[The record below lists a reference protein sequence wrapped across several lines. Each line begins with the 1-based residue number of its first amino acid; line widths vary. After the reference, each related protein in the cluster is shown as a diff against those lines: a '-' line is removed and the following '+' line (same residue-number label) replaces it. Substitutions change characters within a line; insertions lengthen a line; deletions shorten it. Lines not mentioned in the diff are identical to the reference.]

1 MATNAKADELAK
13 RVTRDQ
19 ENAEIAVAAAISESG
34 KSAQSLAPAGGLG
47 GITEYDK
54 ARLGYEDARDASLA
68 AITKQPF
75 HAMVEVY
82 TEVPGPNGKRIEQEQ
97 LWYCNTESSS
107 NQVLTMNGAKVPVL
121 SWTHPGVQYA
131 LTLNLGDYQDIRALG
146 YRLLSV
152 EPMARARFDEV
163 LPTISGVYQ
172 PGGAVRPL
180 QTVAPKTGLKAVKLN
195 MTHDQ
200 VHAFVSRMTGLMIV
214 TGAPGSGKTT
224 VAFQRIRFLFDQQ
237 DQREE
242 GGRLVSYEAALTR
255 VFLANDNLAE
265 QAKVLLSQQL
275 DIPVSVVRSVSDY
288 IAEYLD
294 QSWPYKHDARPRQRK
309 LQPLELAARTAILG
323 LSDHHDLGR
332 LWEAYEAQIAERLSS
347 GANTAW
353 ATNDADAR
361 EQLAVLAEALRVYSQ
376 KEGRTA
382 DPLRS
387 QWRMTSVHLA
397 IARQYDAARQ
407 AMSSRARERFDELF
421 QQWLFHVYDPLAALA
436 AYFGGR
442 ASEAAHRMR
451 RGTGSRVDE
460 TSVLRSAI
468 EEWEARG
475 YGPEDRPWL
484 AWLLRFALPEETEAQ
499 RRFREIPSAIAPA
512 MIGPQRLTHV
522 AIDEAQDL
530 CVAEASLIGSLVDPD
545 GALTVSAD
553 FRQIVSPVHGMKDA
567 EAFKVGR
574 SLRGKGVEQI
584 YPFAKNMRQ
593 SRQIGRFLQG
603 FYEVAFRERP
613 TFEANTALDDK
624 KPQLII
630 APPQD
635 QVLRIKQIVAVLR
648 RSQAIESIALLQI
661 NEDEEAMTKLRAE
674 LTVAGVT
681 LAEPWAASGEGLLT
695 TSVERIK
702 GLEFDA
708 CIIVGLEDVESAALN
723 FTLNRAYVALSR
735 PARRLALIASE
746 FPSLLRKVDR
756 GLFDVTQA

>member
-13 RVTRDQ
+13 RVRRDQ

-34 KSAQSLAPAGGLG
+34 KSAQSLAPVGGLG

-195 MTHDQ
+195 MTPDQ

-242 GGRLVSYEAALTR
+242 GGRLVSYEPALTR

-353 ATNDADAR
+353 ATNDADAHK
-361 EQLAVLAEALRVYSQ
+361 ELAVLAEALRVYSQ

-460 TSVLRSAI
+460 TSVLHSAI

-635 QVLRIKQIVAVLR
+635 HVLRIKQVVAVLR

-674 LTVAGVT
+674 LTAAGVT